1 MVTMSNN
8 AAVAKGIEFY
18 FPLSCREF
26 TEEQLRQHMRIPG
39 SIFKAPSAH
48 PRRRA
53 ALPGVK
59 HAKNN
64 GYQTVFFGAA
74 REWANDEEG
83 WEQVKPRRR
92 GNAKWIG
99 SKAVAM
105 EH

>member
-1 MVTMSNN
+1 MSTT
-8 AAVAKGIEFY
+8 APTAKGIEFY
-18 FPLSCREF
+18 YPLSCKEF
-26 TEEQLRQHMRIPG
+26 TEAQLRQHMRIPG
-39 SIFKAPSAH
+39 SIFKKKAAH
-48 PRRRA
+48 PRRKA

-59 HAKNN
+59 YAKNN
-64 GYQTVFFGAA
+64 GYQPVFFGAP